1 MLTDQAENCTYRY
14 HSSSYRRLL
23 KIPVMAAVAVRKKV
37 INIGCF
43 SPKKFF
49 YLLDQIKSNY
59 IYWLHWKSEK
69 TRTEPNE
76 LDELKCSKSLNQ
88 TIGYAHWHAF
98 LYLHAPIKTLI
109 YPIKNQKKKTE
120 LNELSELKCLKTP
133 SQMSSYAHWYA
144 FCICFLKHVSKY
156 LFIYHI

>member
-1 MLTDQAENCTYRY
+1 
-14 HSSSYRRLL
+14 
-23 KIPVMAAVAVRKKV
+23 MAAVAVRKKV
-37 INIGCF
+37 VSIGHF
-43 SPKKFF
+43 SPCFYLQSLNFF
-49 YLLDQIKSNY
+49 YLLDQIKSNCM
-59 IYWLHWKSEK
+59 YWLHWKSEK
-69 TRTEPNE
+69 NRTEPNE

-88 TIGYAHWHAF
+88 TISYAHWHAF
-98 LYLHAPIKTLI
+98 LYLHAPIKTFI

-156 LFIYHI
+156 LFIYHIWNKKKWAKWAKWARIL